1 MVRTIFVVSS
11 IIVTATIVGLGMY
24 VSKNYFY
31 WFILFGPIILLG
43 IRDMIQTKHTIKRNF
58 PVIGNLRYAF
68 EAISPEIQQ
77 YFVERRTD
85 GAPIDKNMRAIIY
98 QRAKNIGSTHP
109 FGTEENIY
117 QEGYDFIVQSLY
129 PAEVPHEEPR
139 VIIGGEECTQPYSA
153 SLYNISAMSYG
164 SLSKNAVMAMN
175 KGAKMGGFYHNTGE
189 GGLSPYH
196 LQGGDVVWQIGTGYF
211 GCRTHEGRFDE
222 EMFKS
227 NAHKPEVKM
236 IELKLSQGA
245 KPGHGGVLPAAKVT
259 EEIAKIRG
267 VKAHTTVLSPPG
279 HTEFDD
285 AEGLLKF
292 IQKLRKLSGGK
303 PTGFKLCVGNP
314 LEFEDI
320 CKAMVKTKIYP
331 DFISVDGAEG
341 GTGAAPLEFTNHM
354 GLPLYVGLTMVHE
367 LLKKHKI
374 RDKVKINATGKIFT
388 GFGLIKAIA
397 FGADLCCT
405 ARAMMLS
412 VGCIHAQVCNTNTC
426 PAGVATQN
434 PKLMKGLVVEDKAK
448 RVYNFHKNTVHS
460 FLELMAA
467 TGAPHPSNIKRASV
481 MRMAEDGDVITY
493 DEVVKAWNCKKKF
506 IDNKKIGDDLGNG
519 GKLDF
524 N

>member
-1 MVRTIFVVSS
+1 
-11 IIVTATIVGLGMY
+11 
-24 VSKNYFY
+24 
-31 WFILFGPIILLG
+31 
-43 IRDMIQTKHTIKRNF
+43 
-58 PVIGNLRYAF
+58 
-68 EAISPEIQQ
+68 
-77 YFVERRTD
+77 
-85 GAPIDKNMRAIIY
+85 
-98 QRAKNIGSTHP
+98 
-109 FGTEENIY
+109 
-117 QEGYDFIVQSLY
+117 
-129 PAEVPHEEPR
+129 
-139 VIIGGEECTQPYSA
+139 
-153 SLYNISAMSYG
+153 
-164 SLSKNAVMAMN
+164 
-175 KGAKMGGFYHNTGE
+175 
-189 GGLSPYH
+189 
-196 LQGGDVVWQIGTGYF
+196 
-211 GCRTHEGRFDE
+211 
-222 EMFKS
+222 
-227 NAHKPEVKM
+227 M

-292 IQKLRKLSGGK
+292 IQKLRQLSGGK

-426 PAGVATQN
+426 PAGVATQD
-434 PKLMKGLVVEDKAK
+434 PKLIKGLVVEDKAK

>member
-1 MVRTIFVVSS
+1 MVRTIFFVSS
-11 IIVTATIVGLGMY
+11 ILISALITGLGLY
-24 VSKNYFY
+24 VSKSYFY
-31 WFILFGPIILLG
+31 WFILFGPLILVG
-43 IRDMIQTKHTIKRNF
+43 IRDVIQTKHAIKRNF
-58 PVIGNLRYAF
+58 PVIGNLRYIF
-68 EAISPEIQQ
+68 EAIAPEVQQ

-85 GAPIDKNMRAIIY
+85 GAPIPRNMRAIIY
-98 QRAKNIGSTHP
+98 KRAKDLGSTHP

-117 QEGYDFIVQSLY
+117 QEGYDFIIQSLY
-129 PAEVPHEEPR
+129 PAEIPHAEPR
-139 VIIGGEECTQPYSA
+139 VMIGGEECTQPYSA
-153 SLYNISAMSYG
+153 SLYNISAMSFG

-175 KGAKMGGFYHNTGE
+175 KGAEMGGFFHNTGE
-189 GGLSPYH
+189 GGISPYH

-211 GCRTHEGRFDE
+211 GCRTLEGNFSE
-222 EMFKS
+222 EKFIE
-227 NAHKPEVKM
+227 NATKPQVKM

-245 KPGHGGVLPAAKVT
+245 KPGHGGVLPGAKVT

-267 VKAHTTVLSPPG
+267 VEPHKTVLSPPG
-279 HTEFDD
+279 HNAFND

-292 IQKLRKLSGGK
+292 IQKLRTLSGGK

-367 LLKKHKI
+367 LLKKYKL
-374 RDKVKINATGKIFT
+374 RDKIKINAAGKIFT
-388 GFGLIKAIA
+388 GFGIIKAIA
-397 FGADLCCT
+397 FGADYCST

-426 PAGVATQN
+426 PAGVATQD
-434 PKLMKGLVVEDKAK
+434 PKLTKGLVVEDKAT

-467 TGAPHPSNIKRASV
+467 TGAAHPNEIKRSSV
-481 MRMAEDGDVITY
+481 MRMAEDGDVLSY

-506 IDNKKIGDDLGNG
+506 IDKKKIGDDLGNG
-519 GKLDF
+519 GKLVY